1 MTTKTYTVKGVH
13 CASCAAIITKK
24 LSKVEGV
31 GKAEVNL
38 ATEKAKLEFVD
49 ETVTD
54 EALNELLGRYGYGLV
69 AEEAPATAEVASPVI
84 DRKAIAEKVR
94 KEKEEELLEQ
104 KAKVEFALPIALM
117 VFVLM
122 MWDIA
127 TRTFP
132 SVPNLPIPMEL
143 FNLVSMALA
152 TWMVFRVG
160 APFLHGIVMFV
171 RSGAASMDTLIGI
184 GTLTAWLYS
193 TIITLMPEVRSLL
206 RIPDYTY
213 FDTTIVVIG
222 FVLLGKYLEAR
233 SKIKTGEAIQKLIGL
248 QAKSAIVRRGSME
261 IEVPLEE
268 VRKGDLVVVRPGE
281 RVPVDGAIVE
291 GSSSIDESMVTGEP
305 VPVDKKRGDPVI
317 GGTINRQGAFTF
329 TASRVGE
336 ETMLSR
342 IIAMVEEAQGSKAP
356 IQNIADRIAA
366 IFVPA
371 VLVVAALTLMVWVT
385 AGAAFMDFSTALSF
399 GIMGMVGILVIAC
412 PCALGLATPTA
423 IIVGI
428 GKGAENGILIRNAQ
442 SLETL
447 STVDTVVFDKTG
459 TITAG
464 APSVTDIAP
473 FDSDTTAA
481 SILQLASSV
490 ESRSEHPLALAILSA
505 AKAKQIYLLDVTGF
519 EAQEG
524 IGVQGS
530 IAGKN
535 IRVRKPEKD
544 ESARSRIGELQRQGK
559 TVVILE
565 EEGSPRG
572 LIALSDT
579 IKPEATDAVKALRT
593 KGIKVI
599 MLTGDNRDAAAYMA
613 KQAGI
618 DEVIDEVMP
627 QEKASRI
634 KELQQRGSK
643 VAMVGDGINDAPALA
658 LADVGIA
665 MATGTD
671 IAIESAGVTLL
682 SGDIRK
688 VAQSIT
694 LAKAT
699 MRIIRQNLFWA
710 FIYNVIGIPL
720 AAGAFYPLFGIFL
733 NPVFSGIAMAGSS
746 VSVVTNSLRLK
757 AAKLGGK
764 SIKRTV
770 GSDGII
776 QSD

>member
-1 MTTKTYTVKGVH
+1 
-13 CASCAAIITKK
+13 
-24 LSKVEGV
+24 
-31 GKAEVNL
+31 
-38 ATEKAKLEFVD
+38 
-49 ETVTD
+49 
-54 EALNELLGRYGYGLV
+54 
-69 AEEAPATAEVASPVI
+69 
-84 DRKAIAEKVR
+84 
-94 KEKEEELLEQ
+94 
-104 KAKVEFALPIALM
+104 
-117 VFVLM
+117 
-122 MWDIA
+122 
-127 TRTFP
+127 
-132 SVPNLPIPMEL
+132 
-143 FNLVSMALA
+143 
-152 TWMVFRVG
+152 
-160 APFLHGIVMFV
+160 
-171 RSGAASMDTLIGI
+171 
-184 GTLTAWLYS
+184 
-193 TIITLMPEVRSLL
+193 
-206 RIPDYTY
+206 
-213 FDTTIVVIG
+213 
-222 FVLLGKYLEAR
+222 
-233 SKIKTGEAIQKLIGL
+233 
-248 QAKSAIVRRGSME
+248 
-261 IEVPLEE
+261 
-268 VRKGDLVVVRPGE
+268 
-281 RVPVDGAIVE
+281 
-291 GSSSIDESMVTGEP
+291 MVTGEP

-618 DEVIDEVMP
+618 DVVIDEVMP